1 MKRFTMSSNQGEL
14 KPSHY
19 DIVNDYISQ
28 AKQKAAQHY
37 MLTIARDGE
46 SPVRSI
52 YFYDNAVD
60 AAKGYE
66 AYQDWGFAKDYLTV
80 ELYEPTGKIHS
91 KILRRPRGGECTFER
106 AQYYQVSD
114 IINILKPKVDEEAF
128 NYLAYEFAKLF
139 SKDNQRFNPE
149 RFLETLGYTGEIND
163 RSI

>member
-1 MKRFTMSSNQGEL
+1 LNDLNPTNEVYVNQYKEA
-14 KPSHY
+14 
-19 DIVNDYISQ
+19 V
-28 AKQKAAQHY
+28 KQNKANSY

-60 AAKGYE
+60 ATIGYE

-80 ELYEPTGKIHS
+80 ELYEPTGRVHS
-91 KILRRPRGGECTFER
+91 KVLRRPRGGECTFER
-106 AQYYQVSD
+106 AQYYQISD
-114 IINILKPKVDEEAF
+114 IINAVKPKVDEEAF

-163 RSI
+163 RSV

>member
-1 MKRFTMSSNQGEL
+1 MNDLNPTNEVYVNQYKEA
-14 KPSHY
+14 
-19 DIVNDYISQ
+19 V
-28 AKQKAAQHY
+28 KQNKANSY

-60 AAKGYE
+60 ATIGYE

-80 ELYEPTGKIHS
+80 ELYEPTGRVHS
-91 KILRRPRGGECTFER
+91 KVLRRPRGGECTFER
-106 AQYYQVSD
+106 AQYYQISD
-114 IINILKPKVDEEAF
+114 IINALKPKVDEEAF

-163 RSI
+163 RSV